1 MTRCIDRRSTPRYGA
16 ESLDEPLRITLRSG
30 DRLLLKDYSRRGC
43 GLEGTTAVA
52 PGRERS
58 LWVCS
63 QGLERQLVGLVSRC
77 ELCAIE
83 RDGSARFRVAVEWA
97 DNARRTW
104 EGLTGDGHGAP
115 RISGQNGNVLSVGAR
130 RF

>member
-16 ESLDEPLRITLRSG
+16 DSLDEPFRITLRSG
-30 DRLLLKDYSRRGC
+30 DRLLLKDYSRHAC
-43 GLEGTTAVA
+43 GLEGATAVA

-58 LWVCS
+58 LWVCA

-83 RDGSARFRVAVEWA
+83 RDGAARFRVAIEWA

-104 EGLTGDGHGAP
+104 EALTRDGHDVP
-115 RISGQNGNVLSVGAR
+115 
-130 RF
+130 